1 MNNCRKFIDKAPL
14 VKRLSNSL
22 LRSGDEYRPLLNDN
36 NFSSV
41 SNYLSA
47 STAQIASKIDNITD
61 DTLCDANEM
70 IASKFGDSCRKSL
83 TSVLLDN
90 RRTKDYCEFDFKQN
104 FLRETSSG
112 ECFFF
117 YFFFLLC
124 SSFLLLGLKLVS
136 LIMFFHCIIHCHTYK
151 WLLIKN
157 QFTFKSHDFLSLF
170 FFLYICCCCCRD
182 RPIVHV
188 SMMHIFYFP

>member
-22 LRSGDEYRPLLNDN
+22 LRPSDEYRPLLNGN
-36 NFSSV
+36 NFSTTN
-41 SNYLSA
+41 NYLSS
-47 STAQIASKIDNITD
+47 STAHITSKND
-61 DTLCDANEM
+61 DIIGTTINNDDAMLCDANEM

-112 ECFFF
+112 KSFVLYSIKFVNF
-117 YFFFLLC
+117 LFRVDSIRFNYRFLFFLTRN
-124 SSFLLLGLKLVS
+124 SVIQFL
-136 LIMFFHCIIHCHTYK
+136 
-151 WLLIKN
+151 N
-157 QFTFKSHDFLSLF
+157 
-170 FFLYICCCCCRD
+170 
-182 RPIVHV
+182 
-188 SMMHIFYFP
+188 